1 LSTDF
6 ISLHVALFYF
16 FCFHPGPDLAGAEA
30 EAPCPPLN
38 LTMFPSILYH
48 VYLRL
53 TTFIKAFYD
62 DDDDAELR
70 PGVGGPDAPLVVGR
84 AGSDG
89 GVGDLTRVHA
99 QVTTTVRYIQHI
111 GNESVP
117 KITINDKINSFLKM
131 QSAFW

>member
-1 LSTDF
+1 
-6 ISLHVALFYF
+6 
-16 FCFHPGPDLAGAEA
+16 
-30 EAPCPPLN
+30 
-38 LTMFPSILYH
+38 MFPSILYH

-99 QVTTTVRYIQHI
+99 QVTTTVRYIYNI
-111 GNESVP
+111 
-117 KITINDKINSFLKM
+117 
-131 QSAFW
+131 